1 MEMGIVNIDRL
12 KSELKEFFD
21 YLIDKQISKEVY
33 QYVLKN
39 KAEKLLSAKCN
50 YEEDIE
56 DYICFFKDVQY
67 VKSIEKLYCE
77 DEYYVYEVYVHVKKI
92 EDEKHEAIID
102 VLEINADVGEK
113 EEEVEEENDED
124 YDNQEEE

>member
-1 MEMGIVNIDRL
+1 MEMGIINIDRL

-21 YLIDKQISKEVY
+21 HLVDKQISKEVY

-39 KAEKLLSAKCN
+39 KAEKLLSAKCS

-92 EDEKHEAIID
+92 EDENHVAIID